1 MLREDVVED
10 SFAQAIAFALGG
22 WSEPTCTSHQDT
34 SHKDG
39 GDLSSLDTSYRE
51 HPKNTDNSQ
60 CSGSRE
66 GEDQESKEVAEE
78 RSRVQALEG
87 QAVVLEREVVE

>member
-1 MLREDVVED
+1 M
-10 SFAQAIAFALGG
+10 
-22 WSEPTCTSHQDT
+22 
-34 SHKDG
+34 
-39 GDLSSLDTSYRE
+39 DTSYRE
-51 HPKNTDNSQ
+51 HPKNRDRFQ
-60 CSGSRE
+60 YSGSTV

>member
-1 MLREDVVED
+1 M
-10 SFAQAIAFALGG
+10 
-22 WSEPTCTSHQDT
+22 EPTCTSHQDT

-66 GEDQESKEVAEE
+66 GEDQESKEVAKE
-78 RSRVQALEG
+78 RSRV